1 MTHGF
6 VTACPHWAP
15 QEVKDQWGVWPDSAR
30 ALWLLRNRPGKP
42 NVMPPSEATHQ
53 AAGRA
58 TAGHSPTQA
67 LVAGASE
74 QPRELLDLRD
84 WDYDF
89 DGIPAERIRNSIM
102 YHLDYKKD
110 KWVRDNMTEHLMKR
124 MHSKLGI
131 TWAKKLH
138 QDTPPGWVPPEKDP
152 LIKVVVMKIDE
163 DAVEVTMPARR
174 AKNQAEWQ
182 KLQKLLLDSRG
193 LVNSNIVPFVVDLKC
208 QLCHGTGFEAILA
221 HPDNPR
227 LRWQKRSR
235 DCSCI
240 FKNPFA

>member
-1 MTHGF
+1 MTEGK
-6 VTACPHWAP
+6 PHWYIGTRDDWNALSTAQREAAKNIYSRTQQKVATGAGQAPAQPAP
-15 QEVKDQWGVWPDSAR
+15 QASSSA
-30 ALWLLRNRPGKP
+30 P
-42 NVMPPSEATHQ
+42 
-53 AAGRA
+53 AG
-58 TAGHSPTQA
+58 TLQA
-67 LVAGASE
+67 LVEAASE
-74 QPRELLDLRD
+74 QPKELLDLRD

-89 DGIPAERIRNSIM
+89 DGIPAERIRNCIM
-102 YHLDYKKD
+102 YHLDHKKD

-131 TWAKKLH
+131 TWARKLH
-138 QDTPPGWVPPEKDP
+138 QDTPPGWVPPERNP
-152 LIKVVVMKIDE
+152 LIKIVAMKIDD
-163 DAVEVTMPARR
+163 DAIEVTMPGRR
-174 AKNQAEWQ
+174 AKNRAEWQ

-193 LVNSNIVPFVVDLKC
+193 LVNSNIVPFVVDPKC
-208 QLCHGTGFEAILA
+208 QLCHGTGFEAVLA